1 MKKIKH
7 YRWHMIILV
16 CFITIINY
24 LDRTALGVAAPTI
37 MSDLG
42 ITKEQYSWVIS
53 AFQLAYTIGQPIMGF
68 FIDTIGLK
76 LGFFICAMIWGCAT
90 MAHALTGSW
99 QGLAVMRGI
108 MGFSEASAIPAGVK
122 TASTWFPAK
131 ERGIATGVFN
141 MGTSFGAMLA
151 PPLIAWCIMFHSW
164 QFAFLV
170 AGAMALIAAV
180 IWFIFYKDPKDAKGL
195 SEEERAYIE
204 NGQEKHLESTK
215 KEKTSVKNILKQRNF
230 WGIGIARFLADPAWG
245 TINFWVP
252 IFFVETLNF
261 SLKEIAMFVWLPFLM
276 ADLGCLASGFVAKFL
291 NDRGVSLINSRRIT
305 FTLGAILMTTIG
317 LVSIVD
323 NPYLAVLLISIGG
336 FSHQLLS
343 TVAATLGAD
352 LFKKNEVATA
362 VGMAGACAW
371 SGQLLFNLFIGAFVS
386 IIGFGPFFIALAIFD
401 LIGAAALWLLIRD
414 NNTTEKP
421 VSSDSMTLSKAH

>member
-1 MKKIKH
+1 MKTIKH
-7 YRWHMIILV
+7 YRWHMILLV

-37 MSDLG
+37 MKELD
-42 ITKEQYSWVIS
+42 ITKEQYSWVVS
-53 AFQLAYTIGQPIMGF
+53 AFQLAYTIGQPVMGY

-76 LGFFICAMIWGCAT
+76 LGFFICAIVWGLAT
-90 MAHALTGSW
+90 LAHSLTSSW
-99 QGLAVMRGI
+99 QGLAFMRAI

-122 TASTWFPAK
+122 TAATWFPAK

-151 PPLIAWCIMFHSW
+151 PPLIAWCILFHSW

-170 AGAMALIAAV
+170 AGGLAIVAAF
-180 IWFIFYKDPKDAKGL
+180 IWLIFYKDPKEAKRL
-195 SEEERAYIE
+195 SADERAYIE
-204 NGQEKHLESTK
+204 GGQEKHLHTEQ
-215 KEKTSVKNILKQRNF
+215 KEKTSKLAILKQRNF
-230 WGIGIARFLADPAWG
+230 WGIGLSRFLADPAWG

-252 IFFVETLNF
+252 IFFVETLHF

-291 NDRGVSLINSRRIT
+291 NDRGIGLINSRRIT
-305 FTLGAILMTTIG
+305 FTLGAVLMTTIG
-317 LVSIVD
+317 LVSIVQ
-323 NPYLAVLLISIGG
+323 NPYVAVLLISIGG

-352 LFKKNEVATA
+352 LFRKDEVATA

-371 SGQLLFNLFIGAFVS
+371 SGQLIFNLFIGAFVS
-386 IIGFGPFFIALAIFD
+386 IIGFGPFFVALAVFD
-401 LIGAAALWLLIRD
+401 LIGAAALWILIRERKD
-414 NNTTEKP
+414 NDEGEAGLAA
-421 VSSDSMTLSKAH
+421 SH

>member
-1 MKKIKH
+1 MKTIKH
-7 YRWHMIILV
+7 YRWHMILLV

-37 MSDLG
+37 MNDLG
-42 ITKEQYSWVIS
+42 ITKEQYSWVVS

-76 LGFFICAMIWGCAT
+76 LGFFICAIIWGLAT

-99 QGLAVMRGI
+99 QGLAFMRGI

-122 TASTWFPAK
+122 TATTWFPAK

-164 QFAFLV
+164 QFAFIV
-170 AGAMALIAAV
+170 AGGLAIIAAFV
-180 IWFIFYKDPKDAKGL
+180 WFFFYKDPKDAKRL
-195 SEEERAYIE
+195 SDEERAYIE
-204 NGQEKHLESTK
+204 NGQEKHLKSAK
-215 KEKTSVKNILKQRNF
+215 KEKTSVINILKQRNF
-230 WGIGIARFLADPAWG
+230 WGIGLSRFLADPAWG

-252 IFFVETLNF
+252 IFFVETLHF

-276 ADLGCLASGFVAKFL
+276 ADLGCLASGFVAKYF

-305 FTLGAILMTTIG
+305 FTIGAVLMTTIG
-317 LVSIVD
+317 LVSIVE
-323 NPYLAVLLISIGG
+323 NPYVAVLLISIGG

-343 TVAATLGAD
+343 TVAATLGGD
-352 LFKKNEVATA
+352 LFKKDEVATA

-371 SGQLLFNLFIGAFVS
+371 SGQLIFNLFIGAFVG
-386 IIGFGPFFIALAIFD
+386 IIGFGPFFIALAVFD
-401 LIGAAALWLLIRD
+401 LIGAAALWILIK
-414 NNTTEKP
+414 EKKEP
-421 VSSDSMTLSKAH
+421 QDPAQDSGETLIASH

>member
-1 MKKIKH
+1 MKTIRH
-7 YRWHMIILV
+7 YRWHMILLV

-37 MSDLG
+37 M
-42 ITKEQYSWVIS
+42 KELDISKEHYSWVVS
-53 AFQLAYTIGQPIMGF
+53 AFQLAYTIGQPIVGY

-76 LGFFICAMIWGCAT
+76 LGFFLCAMIWGVAT
-90 MAHALTGSW
+90 LMHSLMGSW
-99 QGLAVMRGI
+99 QGLAAVRAI

-151 PPLIAWCIMFHSW
+151 PPLIAWCILFHSW
-164 QFAFLV
+164 QFAFIV
-170 AGAMALIAAV
+170 AGILAILAAFV
-180 IWFIFYKDPKDAKGL
+180 WLFFYKDPKEAKRL
-195 SEEERAYIE
+195 SAEERAYIE
-204 NGQEKHLESTK
+204 SGPEKHLHTTK
-215 KEKTSVKNILKQRNF
+215 REKTSLVHILKQRNF
-230 WGIGIARFLADPAWG
+230 WGIGISRFLADPAWG

-252 IFFVETLNF
+252 IFFVETLHF

-291 NDRGVSLINSRRIT
+291 NDRGISLINSRRIT
-305 FTLGAILMTTIG
+305 FTIGAVLMTTIG
-317 LVSIVD
+317 LVSVVE
-323 NPYLAVLLISIGG
+323 NPYVAVLLISIGG

-343 TVAATLGAD
+343 TVASTLGAD
-352 LFKKNEVATA
+352 LFRKNEVATA

-371 SGQLLFNLFIGAFVS
+371 SGQLIFNLFIGAFVS
-386 IIGFGPFFIALAIFD
+386 IIGFGPFFVALAVFD
-401 LIGAAALWLLIRD
+401 LIGAAALWGLIRERKEVD
-414 NNTTEKP
+414 EGEAGLAA
-421 VSSDSMTLSKAH
+421 SH

>member
-1 MKKIKH
+1 MKTIKH

-37 MSDLG
+37 MEALDIS
-42 ITKEQYSWVIS
+42 KEQYSWIVS
-53 AFQLAYTIGQPIMGF
+53 AFQLAYTIGQPVMGY

-76 LGFFICAMIWGCAT
+76 MGFFICAIVWGLAT
-90 MAHALTGSW
+90 LAHSLTGSW
-99 QGLAVMRGI
+99 QGLAGMRAI

-122 TASTWFPAK
+122 TAATWFPAK

-151 PPLIAWCIMFHSW
+151 PPLIAWCILFHSW

-170 AGAMALIAAV
+170 AGGLAIVAAF
-180 IWFIFYKDPKDAKGL
+180 IWLIFYKDPKEAKRL
-195 SEEERAYIE
+195 SADERAYIE
-204 NGQEKHLESTK
+204 GGQEKHLHAEQ
-215 KEKTSVKNILKQRNF
+215 KEKTSKLAILKQRNF
-230 WGIGIARFLADPAWG
+230 WGIGLSRFLADPAWG

-252 IFFVETLNF
+252 IFFVETLYF

-291 NDRGVSLINSRRIT
+291 NDRGIGLINSRRIT
-305 FTLGAILMTTIG
+305 FTLGAVLMTTIG
-317 LVSIVD
+317 LVSIVQ
-323 NPYLAVLLISIGG
+323 NPYVAVLLISIGG

-352 LFKKNEVATA
+352 LFRKDEVATA

-371 SGQLLFNLFIGAFVS
+371 SGQLIFNLFIGAFVS
-386 IIGFGPFFIALAIFD
+386 IIGFGPFFVALAVFD
-401 LIGAAALWLLIRD
+401 LIGAAALWILIKEPKEPGEPD
-414 NNTTEKP
+414 AGLA
-421 VSSDSMTLSKAH
+421 VSQ

>member
-7 YRWHMIILV
+7 YRWHMILLV

-37 MSDLG
+37 M
-42 ITKEQYSWVIS
+42 KELDISKEHYSWVVS
-53 AFQLAYTIGQPIMGF
+53 AFQLAYTIGQPIVGY

-76 LGFFICAMIWGCAT
+76 LGFFLCAMIWGVAT
-90 MAHALTGSW
+90 LMHSLMGSW
-99 QGLAVMRGI
+99 QGLAAVRAI

-151 PPLIAWCIMFHSW
+151 PPLIAWCILFHSW
-164 QFAFLV
+164 QFAFIV
-170 AGAMALIAAV
+170 AGILAILAAFV
-180 IWFIFYKDPKDAKGL
+180 WLFFYKDPKEAKRL
-195 SEEERAYIE
+195 SAEERAYIE
-204 NGQEKHLESTK
+204 SGQEKHLHTTK
-215 KEKTSVKNILKQRNF
+215 KEKTSLVRILKQRNF
-230 WGIGIARFLADPAWG
+230 WGIGISRFLADPAWG

-252 IFFVETLNF
+252 IFFVETLHF

-291 NDRGVSLINSRRIT
+291 NDRGISLINSRRIT
-305 FTLGAILMTTIG
+305 FTIGAVLMTTIG
-317 LVSIVD
+317 LVSVVE
-323 NPYLAVLLISIGG
+323 NPYVAVLLISIGG

-343 TVAATLGAD
+343 TVASTLGAD
-352 LFKKNEVATA
+352 LFRKNEVATA

-371 SGQLLFNLFIGAFVS
+371 SGQLIFNLFIGAFVS
-386 IIGFGPFFIALAIFD
+386 IIGFGPFFVALAVFD
-401 LIGAAALWLLIRD
+401 LIGAAALWGLIRERKEAD
-414 NNTTEKP
+414 EGEAGLAA
-421 VSSDSMTLSKAH
+421 SH

>member
-1 MKKIKH
+1 MMKTIKH
-7 YRWHMIILV
+7 YRWHMILLV

-37 MSDLG
+37 MKELD
-42 ITKEQYSWVIS
+42 ITKEQYSWVVS
-53 AFQLAYTIGQPIMGF
+53 AFQLAYTIGQPVMGY

-76 LGFFICAMIWGCAT
+76 LGFFICAIVWGLAT
-90 MAHALTGSW
+90 LAHSLTGSW
-99 QGLAVMRGI
+99 QGLAFMRAI

-122 TASTWFPAK
+122 TAATWFPAK

-151 PPLIAWCIMFHSW
+151 PPLIAWCILFHSW

-170 AGAMALIAAV
+170 AGGLAIVAAF
-180 IWFIFYKDPKDAKGL
+180 IWLIFYKDPKEAKRL
-195 SEEERAYIE
+195 SADERAYIE
-204 NGQEKHLESTK
+204 GGQEKHLHTEQ
-215 KEKTSVKNILKQRNF
+215 KEKTSKLAILKQRNF
-230 WGIGIARFLADPAWG
+230 WGIGLSRFLADPAWG

-252 IFFVETLNF
+252 IFFVETLHF

-276 ADLGCLASGFVAKFL
+276 ADLGCLASGFVAKYL
-291 NDRGVSLINSRRIT
+291 NDRGIGLINSRRIT
-305 FTLGAILMTTIG
+305 FTLGAVLMTTIG
-317 LVSIVD
+317 LISIVQ
-323 NPYLAVLLISIGG
+323 NPYVAVLLISIGG

-352 LFKKNEVATA
+352 LFRKDEVATA

-371 SGQLLFNLFIGAFVS
+371 SGQLIFNLFIGAFVS
-386 IIGFGPFFIALAIFD
+386 IIGFGPFFVALAVFD
-401 LIGAAALWLLIRD
+401 LIGAAALWILIKEPKEPGEPD
-414 NNTTEKP
+414 AGLA
-421 VSSDSMTLSKAH
+421 VSQ

>member
-37 MSDLG
+37 MEALDIS
-42 ITKEQYSWVIS
+42 KEQYSWIVS
-53 AFQLAYTIGQPIMGF
+53 AFQLAYTIGQPVMGY

-76 LGFFICAMIWGCAT
+76 LGFFICAIVWGLAT
-90 MAHALTGSW
+90 LAHSLTGSW
-99 QGLAVMRGI
+99 QGLAFMRAI

-122 TASTWFPAK
+122 TAATWFPAK

-151 PPLIAWCIMFHSW
+151 PPLIAWCILFHSW

-170 AGAMALIAAV
+170 AGGLAIVAAF
-180 IWFIFYKDPKDAKGL
+180 IWLIFYKDPKEAKRL
-195 SEEERAYIE
+195 SADERAYIE
-204 NGQEKHLESTK
+204 GGQEKHLHAEQ
-215 KEKTSVKNILKQRNF
+215 KEKTSKLAILKQRNF
-230 WGIGIARFLADPAWG
+230 WGIGLSRFLADPAWG

-252 IFFVETLNF
+252 IFFVETLHF

-291 NDRGVSLINSRRIT
+291 NDRGIGLINSRRIT
-305 FTLGAILMTTIG
+305 FTLGAVLMTTIG
-317 LVSIVD
+317 LVSIVQ
-323 NPYLAVLLISIGG
+323 NPYVAVLLISIGG

-352 LFKKNEVATA
+352 LFRKDEVATA

-371 SGQLLFNLFIGAFVS
+371 SGQLIFNLFIGAFVS
-386 IIGFGPFFIALAIFD
+386 IIGFGPFFVALAVFD
-401 LIGAAALWLLIRD
+401 LIGAAALWILIKEPKEPGEPD
-414 NNTTEKP
+414 AGLA
-421 VSSDSMTLSKAH
+421 VSQ

>member
-1 MKKIKH
+1 MKTIKH

-37 MSDLG
+37 MEALDIS
-42 ITKEQYSWVIS
+42 KEQYSWIVS
-53 AFQLAYTIGQPIMGF
+53 AFQLAYTIGQPVMDY

-76 LGFFICAMIWGCAT
+76 LGFFICAIVWGLAT
-90 MAHALTGSW
+90 LAHSLTVSW
-99 QGLAVMRGI
+99 QGLAFMRAI

-122 TASTWFPAK
+122 TAATWFPAK

-151 PPLIAWCIMFHSW
+151 PPLIAWCILFHSW

-170 AGAMALIAAV
+170 AGGLAIVAAF
-180 IWFIFYKDPKDAKGL
+180 IWLIFYKDPKEAKRL
-195 SEEERAYIE
+195 SADERAYIE
-204 NGQEKHLESTK
+204 GGQEKHLHAEQ
-215 KEKTSVKNILKQRNF
+215 KEKTSKLAILKQRNF
-230 WGIGIARFLADPAWG
+230 WGIGLSRFLADPAWG

-252 IFFVETLNF
+252 IFFVETLHF

-291 NDRGVSLINSRRIT
+291 NDRGIGLINSRRIT
-305 FTLGAILMTTIG
+305 FTLGAVLMTTIG
-317 LVSIVD
+317 LVSIVQ
-323 NPYLAVLLISIGG
+323 NPYVAVLLISIGG

-352 LFKKNEVATA
+352 LFRKDEVATA

-371 SGQLLFNLFIGAFVS
+371 SGQLIFNLFIGAFVS
-386 IIGFGPFFIALAIFD
+386 IIGFGPFFVALAVFD
-401 LIGAAALWLLIRD
+401 LIGAAALWILIKEPKEPGEPD
-414 NNTTEKP
+414 AGLA
-421 VSSDSMTLSKAH
+421 VSQ

>member
-1 MKKIKH
+1 MKTIKH

-37 MSDLG
+37 MEALDIS
-42 ITKEQYSWVIS
+42 KEQYSWIVS
-53 AFQLAYTIGQPIMGF
+53 AFQLAYTIGQPVMGY

-76 LGFFICAMIWGCAT
+76 LGFFICAIVWGLAT
-90 MAHALTGSW
+90 LAHSLTGSW
-99 QGLAVMRGI
+99 QGLAFMRAI
-108 MGFSEASAIPAGVK
+108 MGFSEVSAIPAGVK
-122 TASTWFPAK
+122 TAATWFPAK

-151 PPLIAWCIMFHSW
+151 PPLIAWCILFHSW
-164 QFAFLV
+164 QFAFVV
-170 AGAMALIAAV
+170 AGALAIVAAF
-180 IWFIFYKDPKDAKGL
+180 IWLIFYNDPKDAKRL
-195 SEEERAYIE
+195 SADERAYIE
-204 NGQEKHLESTK
+204 GGQEKHLHAEQ
-215 KEKTSVKNILKQRNF
+215 KEKTSKLAILKQRNF
-230 WGIGIARFLADPAWG
+230 WGIGLSRFLADPAWG

-252 IFFVETLNF
+252 IFFVETLHF

-291 NDRGVSLINSRRIT
+291 NDRGIGLINSRRIT
-305 FTLGAILMTTIG
+305 FTLGAVLMTTIG
-317 LVSIVD
+317 LVSIVQ
-323 NPYLAVLLISIGG
+323 NPYVAVLLISIGG

-352 LFKKNEVATA
+352 LFRKDEVATA

-371 SGQLLFNLFIGAFVS
+371 SGQLIFNLFIGAFVS
-386 IIGFGPFFIALAIFD
+386 IIGFGPFFVALAVFD
-401 LIGAAALWLLIRD
+401 LIGAAALWILIKEPKEPGEPD
-414 NNTTEKP
+414 AGLA
-421 VSSDSMTLSKAH
+421 VSQ

>member
-1 MKKIKH
+1 MKTIKH

-37 MSDLG
+37 MEALDIS
-42 ITKEQYSWVIS
+42 KEQYSWIVS
-53 AFQLAYTIGQPIMGF
+53 AFQLAYTIGQPVMGY

-76 LGFFICAMIWGCAT
+76 LGFFICAIVWGLAT
-90 MAHALTGSW
+90 LAHSLTGSW
-99 QGLAVMRGI
+99 QGLAFMRAI

-122 TASTWFPAK
+122 TAATWFPAK

-151 PPLIAWCIMFHSW
+151 PPLIAWCILFHSW

-170 AGAMALIAAV
+170 AGALAIVAAF
-180 IWFIFYKDPKDAKGL
+180 IWLIFYNDPKDAKRL
-195 SEEERAYIE
+195 SADERAYIE
-204 NGQEKHLESTK
+204 GGQEKHLHAEQ
-215 KEKTSVKNILKQRNF
+215 KEKTSKLAILKQRNF
-230 WGIGIARFLADPAWG
+230 WGIGLSRFLADPAWG

-252 IFFVETLNF
+252 IFFVETLHF

-291 NDRGVSLINSRRIT
+291 NDRGIGLINSRRIT
-305 FTLGAILMTTIG
+305 FTLGAVLMTTIG
-317 LVSIVD
+317 LVSIVQ
-323 NPYLAVLLISIGG
+323 NPYVAVLLISIGG

-352 LFKKNEVATA
+352 LFRKDEVATA

-371 SGQLLFNLFIGAFVS
+371 SGQLIFNLFIGAFVS
-386 IIGFGPFFIALAIFD
+386 IIGFGPFFVALAVFD
-401 LIGAAALWLLIRD
+401 LIGAAALWILIKEPKEPGEPD
-414 NNTTEKP
+414 AGLA
-421 VSSDSMTLSKAH
+421 VSQ

>member
-1 MKKIKH
+1 MKTIKH
-7 YRWHMIILV
+7 YRWHMILLV

-37 MSDLG
+37 MKELD
-42 ITKEQYSWVIS
+42 ITKEQYSWVVS
-53 AFQLAYTIGQPIMGF
+53 AFQLAYTIGQPVMGY

-76 LGFFICAMIWGCAT
+76 LGFFICAIVWGLAT
-90 MAHALTGSW
+90 LAHSLTGSW
-99 QGLAVMRGI
+99 QGLAFMRAI

-122 TASTWFPAK
+122 TAATWFPAR

-151 PPLIAWCIMFHSW
+151 PPLIAWCILFHSW

-170 AGAMALIAAV
+170 AGGLAIVAAF
-180 IWFIFYKDPKDAKGL
+180 IWFIFYKDPKEAKRL
-195 SEEERAYIE
+195 SAEERAYIE
-204 NGQEKHLESTK
+204 GGQEKHLHTEQ
-215 KEKTSVKNILKQRNF
+215 KEKTSKLAILKQRNF
-230 WGIGIARFLADPAWG
+230 WGIGLSRFLADPAWG

-252 IFFVETLNF
+252 IFFVETLHF

-291 NDRGVSLINSRRIT
+291 NDRGIGLINSRRIT
-305 FTLGAILMTTIG
+305 FTLGAVLMTTIG
-317 LVSIVD
+317 LVSIVQ
-323 NPYLAVLLISIGG
+323 NPYVAVLLISIGG

-352 LFKKNEVATA
+352 LFRKDEVATA

-371 SGQLLFNLFIGAFVS
+371 SGQLIFNLFIGAFVS
-386 IIGFGPFFIALAIFD
+386 IIGFGPFFVALAVFD
-401 LIGAAALWLLIRD
+401 LIGAAALWILIKEPKEPGEPD
-414 NNTTEKP
+414 AGLA
-421 VSSDSMTLSKAH
+421 VSQ

>member
-1 MKKIKH
+1 MKTIKH
-7 YRWHMIILV
+7 YRWHMILLV

-37 MSDLG
+37 MKELD
-42 ITKEQYSWVIS
+42 ITKEQYSWVVS
-53 AFQLAYTIGQPIMGF
+53 AFQLAYTIGQPVMGY

-76 LGFFICAMIWGCAT
+76 LGFFICAIVWGLAT
-90 MAHALTGSW
+90 LAHSLTGSW
-99 QGLAVMRGI
+99 QGLAFMRAI
-108 MGFSEASAIPAGVK
+108 MGFSEASAIPTGVK
-122 TASTWFPAK
+122 TAATWFPAK

-151 PPLIAWCIMFHSW
+151 PPLIAWCILFHSW

-170 AGAMALIAAV
+170 AGGLAIVAAF
-180 IWFIFYKDPKDAKGL
+180 IWLIFYKDPKEAKRL
-195 SEEERAYIE
+195 SAEERAYIE
-204 NGQEKHLESTK
+204 GGQEKHLHTEQ
-215 KEKTSVKNILKQRNF
+215 KEKTSKLAILKQRNF
-230 WGIGIARFLADPAWG
+230 WGIGLSRFLADPAWG

-252 IFFVETLNF
+252 IFFVETLHF

-291 NDRGVSLINSRRIT
+291 NDRGIGLINSRRIT
-305 FTLGAILMTTIG
+305 FTLGAVLMTTIG
-317 LVSIVD
+317 LVSIVQ
-323 NPYLAVLLISIGG
+323 NPYVAVLLISIGG

-352 LFKKNEVATA
+352 LFRKDEVATA

-371 SGQLLFNLFIGAFVS
+371 SGQLIFNLFIGAFVS
-386 IIGFGPFFIALAIFD
+386 IIGFGPFFVALAVFD
-401 LIGAAALWLLIRD
+401 LIGAAALWILIKEPKEPGEPD
-414 NNTTEKP
+414 AGLA
-421 VSSDSMTLSKAH
+421 VSQ

>member
-1 MKKIKH
+1 MKTIKH
-7 YRWHMIILV
+7 YRWHMILLV

-37 MSDLG
+37 MKELD
-42 ITKEQYSWVIS
+42 ITKEQYSWVVS
-53 AFQLAYTIGQPIMGF
+53 AFQLAYTIGQPVMGY

-76 LGFFICAMIWGCAT
+76 LGFFICAIVWGLAT
-90 MAHALTGSW
+90 LAHSLTGSW
-99 QGLAVMRGI
+99 QGLAFMRAI

-122 TASTWFPAK
+122 TAATWFPAR

-151 PPLIAWCIMFHSW
+151 PPLIAWCILFHSW

-170 AGAMALIAAV
+170 AGGLAIVAAF
-180 IWFIFYKDPKDAKGL
+180 IWLIFYKDPKEAKRL
-195 SEEERAYIE
+195 SAEERAYIE
-204 NGQEKHLESTK
+204 GGQEKHLHTEQ
-215 KEKTSVKNILKQRNF
+215 KEKTSKLAILKQRNF
-230 WGIGIARFLADPAWG
+230 WGIGLSRFLADPAWG

-252 IFFVETLNF
+252 IFFVETLHF

-291 NDRGVSLINSRRIT
+291 NDRGIGLINSRRIT
-305 FTLGAILMTTIG
+305 FTLGAVLMTTIG
-317 LVSIVD
+317 LVSIVQ
-323 NPYLAVLLISIGG
+323 NPYVAVLLISIGG

-352 LFKKNEVATA
+352 LFRKDEVATA

-371 SGQLLFNLFIGAFVS
+371 SGQLIFNLFIGAFVS
-386 IIGFGPFFIALAIFD
+386 IIGFGPFFVALAVFD
-401 LIGAAALWLLIRD
+401 LIGAAALWILIK
-414 NNTTEKP
+414 EPKEP
-421 VSSDSMTLSKAH
+421 

>member
-1 MKKIKH
+1 MKKLKH
-7 YRWHMIILV
+7 YRWYIILLV

-37 MSDLG
+37 METTG
-42 ITKEQYSWVIS
+42 ITKEQYSWIVS
-53 AFQLAYTIGQPIMGF
+53 AFQFAYTIGQPIMGF

-76 LGFFICAMIWGCAT
+76 LGFFICALIWGLAT
-90 MAHALTGSW
+90 MGHALTGSW
-99 QGLAVMRGI
+99 QGLAFMRGI
-108 MGFSEASAIPAGVK
+108 MGFSEASVIPAGVK

-151 PPLIAWCIMFHSW
+151 PPLIAWAILFHSW
-164 QFAFLV
+164 EFAFII
-170 AGAMALIAAV
+170 AGILAIIAAFF
-180 IWFIFYKDPKDAKGL
+180 WFFLYKDPKDAKRL
-195 SEEERAYIE
+195 SDEERAYIE
-204 NGQEKHLESTK
+204 DGQEKHLQSSKKEST
-215 KEKTSVKNILKQRNF
+215 SIKNILKQRNF
-230 WGIGIARFLADPAWG
+230 WGIGISRFLADPAWG

-291 NDRGVSLINSRRIT
+291 NDRGISLINSRRIT
-305 FTLGAILMTTIG
+305 FTIGAILMTTIG
-317 LVSIVD
+317 LVSIVE
-323 NPYLAVLLISIGG
+323 NPYIAVLLISIGG

-343 TVAATLGAD
+343 TVAATLSAD

-371 SGQLLFNLFIGAFVS
+371 TGQLIFNLFIGAFVG
-386 IIGFGPFFIALAIFD
+386 IIGFGPFFVALAVFD
-401 LIGAAALWLLIRD
+401 LIGAAILWILIKENKEPEETKHDEDSLLA
-414 NNTTEKP
+414 T
-421 VSSDSMTLSKAH
+421 S

>member
-1 MKKIKH
+1 MKTIKH
-7 YRWHMIILV
+7 YRWHMILLV

-37 MSDLG
+37 MKELD
-42 ITKEQYSWVIS
+42 ITKEQYSWVVS
-53 AFQLAYTIGQPIMGF
+53 AFQLAYTIGQPVMGY
-68 FIDTIGLK
+68 FIDTIGLR
-76 LGFFICAMIWGCAT
+76 LGFFICAIVWGLAT
-90 MAHALTGSW
+90 LAHSLTGSW
-99 QGLAVMRGI
+99 QGLAFMRAI

-122 TASTWFPAK
+122 TAATWFPAK

-151 PPLIAWCIMFHSW
+151 PPLIAWCILFHSW

-170 AGAMALIAAV
+170 AGGLAIVAAF
-180 IWFIFYKDPKDAKGL
+180 IWLIFYKDPKEAKRL
-195 SEEERAYIE
+195 SADERAYIE
-204 NGQEKHLESTK
+204 GGQEKHLHTEQ
-215 KEKTSVKNILKQRNF
+215 KEKTSKLAILKQRNF
-230 WGIGIARFLADPAWG
+230 WGIGLSRFLADPAWG

-252 IFFVETLNF
+252 IFFVETLHF

-291 NDRGVSLINSRRIT
+291 NDRGIGLINSRRIT
-305 FTLGAILMTTIG
+305 FTLGAVLMTTIG
-317 LVSIVD
+317 LVSIVQ
-323 NPYLAVLLISIGG
+323 NPYVAVLLISIGG

-352 LFKKNEVATA
+352 LFRKDEVATA

-371 SGQLLFNLFIGAFVS
+371 SGQLIFNLFIGAFVS
-386 IIGFGPFFIALAIFD
+386 IIGFGPFFVALAVFD
-401 LIGAAALWLLIRD
+401 LIGAAALWILIRERKD
-414 NNTTEKP
+414 NDEGEAGLAA
-421 VSSDSMTLSKAH
+421 SH

>member
-1 MKKIKH
+1 MKTIKH
-7 YRWHMIILV
+7 YRWHMILLV

-37 MSDLG
+37 MNELG
-42 ITKEQYSWVIS
+42 ITKEQYSWVVS

-68 FIDTIGLK
+68 LIDTIGLK
-76 LGFFICAMIWGCAT
+76 LGFFICALIWGLAT

-99 QGLAVMRGI
+99 QGLAFMRGI

-164 QFAFLV
+164 QFAFVV
-170 AGAMALIAAV
+170 AGALAIVAAFV
-180 IWFIFYKDPKDAKGL
+180 WFFFYKDPKDAKRL
-195 SEEERAYIE
+195 SDEERAYIV
-204 NGQEKHLESTK
+204 NGQEKYLLSTK

-230 WGIGIARFLADPAWG
+230 WGIGISRFLADPAWG

-252 IFFVETLNF
+252 IFFVETLHF

-276 ADLGCLASGFVAKFL
+276 ADLGCLASGFVAKFF
-291 NDRGVSLINSRRIT
+291 NDRGISLINSRRIT
-305 FTLGAILMTTIG
+305 FTIGAVLMTTIG
-317 LVSIVD
+317 LVSVVD
-323 NPYLAVLLISIGG
+323 NPYIAVLLISIGG

-352 LFKKNEVATA
+352 LFKRNEVATA

-371 SGQLLFNLFIGAFVS
+371 SGQLIFNLFIGAFVG

-401 LIGAAALWLLIRD
+401 LIGAAALWILIK
-414 NNTTEKP
+414 EKNEP
-421 VSSDSMTLSKAH
+421 EEPEQNSGATLTPSH

>member
-1 MKKIKH
+1 MKTIKH
-7 YRWHMIILV
+7 YRWHMILLV

-37 MSDLG
+37 MKELD
-42 ITKEQYSWVIS
+42 ITKEQYSWVVS
-53 AFQLAYTIGQPIMGF
+53 AFQLAYTIGQPVMGY

-76 LGFFICAMIWGCAT
+76 LGFFICAIVWGLAT
-90 MAHALTGSW
+90 LAHSLTGSW
-99 QGLAVMRGI
+99 QGLAFMRAI

-122 TASTWFPAK
+122 TAATWFPAK

-151 PPLIAWCIMFHSW
+151 PPLIAWCILFHSW

-170 AGAMALIAAV
+170 AGGLAIVAAF
-180 IWFIFYKDPKDAKGL
+180 IWLIFYKDPKEAKRL
-195 SEEERAYIE
+195 SAEERAYIE
-204 NGQEKHLESTK
+204 SGQEKHLHTEQ
-215 KEKTSVKNILKQRNF
+215 KEKTSKLAILKQRNF
-230 WGIGIARFLADPAWG
+230 WGIGLSRFLADPAWG

-252 IFFVETLNF
+252 IFFVETLHF

-291 NDRGVSLINSRRIT
+291 NDRGIGLINSRRIT
-305 FTLGAILMTTIG
+305 FTLGAVLMTTIG
-317 LVSIVD
+317 LVSIVQ
-323 NPYLAVLLISIGG
+323 NPYVAVLLISIGG

-352 LFKKNEVATA
+352 LFRKDEVATA

-371 SGQLLFNLFIGAFVS
+371 SGQLIFNLFIGAFVS
-386 IIGFGPFFIALAIFD
+386 IIGFGPFFVALAVFD
-401 LIGAAALWLLIRD
+401 LIGAAALWILIK
-414 NNTTEKP
+414 EPKEPGKP
-421 VSSDSMTLSKAH
+421 DAGLAVSQ

>member
-1 MKKIKH
+1 MKTIKH

-37 MSDLG
+37 MEALDIS
-42 ITKEQYSWVIS
+42 KEQYSWIVS
-53 AFQLAYTIGQPIMGF
+53 AFQLAYTIGQPVMGY

-76 LGFFICAMIWGCAT
+76 LGFFICAIVWGLAT
-90 MAHALTGSW
+90 LAHSLTGSW
-99 QGLAVMRGI
+99 QGLAFMRAI

-122 TASTWFPAK
+122 TAATWFPAK

-151 PPLIAWCIMFHSW
+151 PPLIAWCILFHSW

-170 AGAMALIAAV
+170 AGGLAIVAAF
-180 IWFIFYKDPKDAKGL
+180 IWLIFYKDPKEAKRL
-195 SEEERAYIE
+195 SADERAYIE
-204 NGQEKHLESTK
+204 GGQEKHLHAEQ
-215 KEKTSVKNILKQRNF
+215 KEKTSKLAILKQRNF
-230 WGIGIARFLADPAWG
+230 WGIGLSRFLADPAWG

-252 IFFVETLNF
+252 IFFVETLHF

-291 NDRGVSLINSRRIT
+291 NDRGIGLINSRRIT
-305 FTLGAILMTTIG
+305 FTLGAVLMTTIG
-317 LVSIVD
+317 LVSIVQ
-323 NPYLAVLLISIGG
+323 NPYVAVLLISIGG

-352 LFKKNEVATA
+352 LFRKDEVATA

-371 SGQLLFNLFIGAFVS
+371 SGQLIFNLFIGAFVS
-386 IIGFGPFFIALAIFD
+386 IIGFGPFFVALAVFD
-401 LIGAAALWLLIRD
+401 LIGAAALWILIKEPKEPGEPD
-414 NNTTEKP
+414 AGLA
-421 VSSDSMTLSKAH
+421 VSQ

>member
-1 MKKIKH
+1 MKTIRY
-7 YRWHMIILV
+7 YRWHMILLV

-24 LDRTALGVAAPTI
+24 LDRTALGVAAPT
-37 MSDLG
+37 MMKELDM
-42 ITKEQYSWVIS
+42 TKEQYSWVVS
-53 AFQLAYTIGQPIMGF
+53 AFQLAYTVGQPVMGWL
-68 FIDTIGLK
+68 IDTIGLK
-76 LGFFICAMIWGCAT
+76 LGFFLCAIVWGLAT
-90 MAHALTGSW
+90 LAHSLIGSW
-99 QGLAVMRGI
+99 QGLACMRAI

-122 TASTWFPAK
+122 TAATWFPAR

-164 QFAFLV
+164 QFAFVV
-170 AGAMALIAAV
+170 AGGLAILAAFV
-180 IWFIFYKDPKDAKGL
+180 WFIFYHEPKEAKRL
-195 SEEERAYIE
+195 SAEERAYIE
-204 NGQEKHLESTK
+204 SGQEKHLHTGE
-215 KEKTSVKNILKQRNF
+215 KEKTSALRILKQRNF
-230 WGIGIARFLADPAWG
+230 WGIGISRFLADPAWG

-252 IFFVETLNF
+252 IFFVETLHF

-291 NDRGVSLINSRRIT
+291 NDRGIGLINSRRIT
-305 FTLGAILMTTIG
+305 FTLGAVLMTTIG

-323 NPYLAVLLISIGG
+323 NPYIAVLLISIGG

-352 LFKKNEVATA
+352 LFRKDEVATA

-371 SGQLLFNLFIGAFVS
+371 SGQLIFNLFIGAFVS
-386 IIGFGPFFIALAIFD
+386 IIGFGPFFIALAVFD
-401 LIGAAALWLLIRD
+401 LIGAAALWILIKAPKD
-414 NNTTEKP
+414 AGTSDAGLA
-421 VSSDSMTLSKAH
+421 VSP

>member
-1 MKKIKH
+1 MKTIKH
-7 YRWHMIILV
+7 YRWHMILLV

-37 MSDLG
+37 MKELD
-42 ITKEQYSWVIS
+42 ITKEQYSWVVS
-53 AFQLAYTIGQPIMGF
+53 AFQLAYTIGQPVMGY

-76 LGFFICAMIWGCAT
+76 LGFFICAIVWGLAT
-90 MAHALTGSW
+90 LAHSLTGSW
-99 QGLAVMRGI
+99 QGLAFMRAI

-122 TASTWFPAK
+122 TAATWFPAK

-151 PPLIAWCIMFHSW
+151 PPLIAWCILFHSW

-170 AGAMALIAAV
+170 AGGLAIVAAF
-180 IWFIFYKDPKDAKGL
+180 IWLIFYKDPKEAKRL
-195 SEEERAYIE
+195 SAEERAYIE
-204 NGQEKHLESTK
+204 GGQEKHLHTEQ
-215 KEKTSVKNILKQRNF
+215 KEKTSKLAILKQRNF
-230 WGIGIARFLADPAWG
+230 WGIGLSRFLADPAWG

-252 IFFVETLNF
+252 IFFVETLHF

-291 NDRGVSLINSRRIT
+291 NDRGIGLINSRRIT
-305 FTLGAILMTTIG
+305 FTLGAVLMTTIG
-317 LVSIVD
+317 LISIVQ
-323 NPYLAVLLISIGG
+323 NPYVAVLLISIGG

-352 LFKKNEVATA
+352 LFRKDEVATA

-371 SGQLLFNLFIGAFVS
+371 SGQLIFNLFIGAFVS
-386 IIGFGPFFIALAIFD
+386 IIGFGPFFVALAVFD
-401 LIGAAALWLLIRD
+401 LIGAAALWILIKEPKEPGEPD
-414 NNTTEKP
+414 AGLA
-421 VSSDSMTLSKAH
+421 VSQ

>member
-1 MKKIKH
+1 MKTIKH

-37 MSDLG
+37 MEALDIS
-42 ITKEQYSWVIS
+42 KEQYSWIVS
-53 AFQLAYTIGQPIMGF
+53 AFQLAYTIGQPVMGY

-76 LGFFICAMIWGCAT
+76 LGFFICAIVWGLAT
-90 MAHALTGSW
+90 LAHSLTGSW
-99 QGLAVMRGI
+99 QGLAFMRAI

-122 TASTWFPAK
+122 TAATWFPAK

-151 PPLIAWCIMFHSW
+151 PPLIAWCILFHSW

-170 AGAMALIAAV
+170 AGGLAIVAAF
-180 IWFIFYKDPKDAKGL
+180 IWLIFYKDPKEAKRL
-195 SEEERAYIE
+195 SADERAYIE
-204 NGQEKHLESTK
+204 GGQEKHLHAEQ
-215 KEKTSVKNILKQRNF
+215 KEKTSKLAILKQRNF
-230 WGIGIARFLADPAWG
+230 WGIGLSRFLADPAWG

-252 IFFVETLNF
+252 IFFVETLHF

-291 NDRGVSLINSRRIT
+291 NDRGIGLINSRRIT
-305 FTLGAILMTTIG
+305 FTLGAVLMTTIG
-317 LVSIVD
+317 LVSIVQ
-323 NPYLAVLLISIGG
+323 NPYVAVMLISIGG

-352 LFKKNEVATA
+352 LFRKDEVATA

-371 SGQLLFNLFIGAFVS
+371 SGQLIFNLFIGAFVS
-386 IIGFGPFFIALAIFD
+386 IIGFGPFFVALAVFD
-401 LIGAAALWLLIRD
+401 LIGAAALWILIKEPKEPGEPD
-414 NNTTEKP
+414 AGLA
-421 VSSDSMTLSKAH
+421 VSQ

>member
-1 MKKIKH
+1 MKTIKH

-37 MSDLG
+37 MEALDIS
-42 ITKEQYSWVIS
+42 KEQYSWIVS
-53 AFQLAYTIGQPIMGF
+53 AFQLAYTIGQPVMGY

-76 LGFFICAMIWGCAT
+76 LGFFICAIVWGLAT
-90 MAHALTGSW
+90 LAHSLTGSW
-99 QGLAVMRGI
+99 QGLAFMRAI

-122 TASTWFPAK
+122 TAATWFPAK

-151 PPLIAWCIMFHSW
+151 PPLIAWCILFHSW

-170 AGAMALIAAV
+170 AGGLAIVAAF
-180 IWFIFYKDPKDAKGL
+180 IWLIFYNDPKDAKRL
-195 SEEERAYIE
+195 SADERAYIE
-204 NGQEKHLESTK
+204 GGQEKHLHAEQ
-215 KEKTSVKNILKQRNF
+215 KEKTSKLAILKQRNF
-230 WGIGIARFLADPAWG
+230 WGIGLSRFLADPAWG

-252 IFFVETLNF
+252 IFFVETLHF

-291 NDRGVSLINSRRIT
+291 NDRGIGLINSRRIT
-305 FTLGAILMTTIG
+305 FTLGAVLMTTIG
-317 LVSIVD
+317 LVSIVQ
-323 NPYLAVLLISIGG
+323 NPYVAVLLISIGG

-352 LFKKNEVATA
+352 LFRKDEVATA

-371 SGQLLFNLFIGAFVS
+371 SGQLIFNLFIGAFVS
-386 IIGFGPFFIALAIFD
+386 IIGFGPFFVALAVFD
-401 LIGAAALWLLIRD
+401 LIGAAALWILIKEPKEPGEPD
-414 NNTTEKP
+414 AGLA
-421 VSSDSMTLSKAH
+421 VSQ

>member
-1 MKKIKH
+1 MKTIKH

-37 MSDLG
+37 MEALDIS
-42 ITKEQYSWVIS
+42 KEQYSWIVS
-53 AFQLAYTIGQPIMGF
+53 AFQLAYTIGQPVMGY

-76 LGFFICAMIWGCAT
+76 LGFFICAIVWGLAT
-90 MAHALTGSW
+90 LAHSLTGSW
-99 QGLAVMRGI
+99 QGLAFMRAI

-122 TASTWFPAK
+122 TAATWFPAK

-151 PPLIAWCIMFHSW
+151 PPLIAWCILFHSW

-170 AGAMALIAAV
+170 AGGLAIVAAF
-180 IWFIFYKDPKDAKGL
+180 IWLIFYKDPKEAKRL
-195 SEEERAYIE
+195 SADERAYIE
-204 NGQEKHLESTK
+204 GGQEKHLHAEQ
-215 KEKTSVKNILKQRNF
+215 KEKTSKLAILKQRNF
-230 WGIGIARFLADPAWG
+230 WGIGLSRFLADPAWG

-252 IFFVETLNF
+252 IFFVETLHF

-291 NDRGVSLINSRRIT
+291 NDRGIGLINSRRIT
-305 FTLGAILMTTIG
+305 FTLGAVLMTTIG
-317 LVSIVD
+317 LVSIVQ
-323 NPYLAVLLISIGG
+323 NPYVAVLLISIGG

-352 LFKKNEVATA
+352 LFRKDEVATA

-371 SGQLLFNLFIGAFVS
+371 SGQLIFNLFIGAFVS
-386 IIGFGPFFIALAIFD
+386 IIGFGPFFVALAVFD
-401 LIGAAALWLLIRD
+401 LIGAAALWILIKEPKEPGEPD
-414 NNTTEKP
+414 P
-421 VSSDSMTLSKAH
+421 GLAVSQ

>member
-1 MKKIKH
+1 MKTIKH

-37 MSDLG
+37 MEALDIS
-42 ITKEQYSWVIS
+42 KEQYSWIVS
-53 AFQLAYTIGQPIMGF
+53 AFQLAYTIGQPVMGY

-76 LGFFICAMIWGCAT
+76 LGFFICAIVWGLAT
-90 MAHALTGSW
+90 LAHSLTGSW
-99 QGLAVMRGI
+99 QGLAFMRAI

-122 TASTWFPAK
+122 TAATWFPAK

-151 PPLIAWCIMFHSW
+151 PPLIAWCILFHSW

-170 AGAMALIAAV
+170 AGGLAIVAAF
-180 IWFIFYKDPKDAKGL
+180 IWLIFYKDPKEAKRL
-195 SEEERAYIE
+195 SADERAYIE
-204 NGQEKHLESTK
+204 GGQEKHLHAEQ
-215 KEKTSVKNILKQRNF
+215 KEKTSKLAILKQRNF
-230 WGIGIARFLADPAWG
+230 WGIGLSRFLADPAWG

-252 IFFVETLNF
+252 IFFVETLHF

-291 NDRGVSLINSRRIT
+291 NDRGIGLINSRRIT
-305 FTLGAILMTTIG
+305 FTLGAVLMTTIG
-317 LVSIVD
+317 LVSIVQ
-323 NPYLAVLLISIGG
+323 NPYVAVMLISIGG

-352 LFKKNEVATA
+352 LFRKDEVATA

-371 SGQLLFNLFIGAFVS
+371 SGQLIFNLFIGAFVS
-386 IIGFGPFFIALAIFD
+386 IIGFGPFFVALAVFD
-401 LIGAAALWLLIRD
+401 LIGAAALWILIRERKD
-414 NNTTEKP
+414 NDEGEAGLAA
-421 VSSDSMTLSKAH
+421 SH